1 MKQPTTLPVRLPMT
15 LGLDLGD
22 RTTQWCLVGDR
33 GVVKEGSVP
42 TDAASL
48 KKACEIAMSRG
59 AERVVMEVGTHSPWV
74 SRELASL
81 GIEVVVADPYA
92 VKLIWSGGRKSDRRD
107 AQVLARLGRADI
119 ELLHPV
125 QHRGAQAQADLS
137 LLRSRAQL
145 VEVRTCLVNH
155 VRGSCKSLGVRLPKC
170 STESFH
176 TMVADLIPAELKKAQ
191 GAVLESIAQLS
202 LKIKELEVES
212 HRMCKE
218 TYPETKRLTQV
229 TGVGPITALT
239 FVLTVEQPS
248 RIVQTRNVGA
258 YFGLVPG
265 CSQSG
270 KRDPELHITKRGDED
285 MRRLLVSCAQYIL
298 GPFGPDTDLRRFGER
313 LQAKGGKAAKRRAV
327 VAVARKLAILL
338 LSLWRSGQTYEPLK
352 KSPAAVA

>member
-1 MKQPTTLPVRLPMT
+1 MT

-33 GVVKEGSVP
+33 GVVKDGSVP

-48 KKACEIAMSRG
+48 RKACEIAMSRG

-92 VKLIWSGGRKSDRRD
+92 VKLIWSAGRKSDRRD

-202 LKIKELEVES
+202 LKIKELEVEI

-218 TYPETKRLTQV
+218 AYPETKHLTQV

-270 KRDPELHITKRGDED
+270 NRDPELHITKRGDED

>member
-1 MKQPTTLPVRLPMT
+1 MT

-42 TDAASL
+42 TEAAIL
-48 KKACEIAMSRG
+48 KKTCEIAMSRG

-74 SRELASL
+74 SREVASL
-81 GIEVVVADPYA
+81 GMEVVVADPYA
-92 VKLIWSGGRKSDRRD
+92 VKLIWAAGRKSDRRD

-119 ELLHPV
+119 SLLRPV

-176 TMVADLIPAELKKAQ
+176 RTVADSIPAELKKAQ
-191 GAVLESIAQLS
+191 GAVLDSIAQLS
-202 LKIKELEVES
+202 EKIKELEVEI
-212 HRMCKE
+212 HRMCAE
-218 TYPETKRLTQV
+218 SYPETKRLTQV

-270 KRDPELHITKRGDED
+270 NRDPELHITKRGDED

-313 LQAKGGKAAKRRAV
+313 LQAKGDKAAKRRAV

>member
-1 MKQPTTLPVRLPMT
+1 MT

-22 RTTQWCLVGDR
+22 RTTKWCLVGDQ
-33 GVVKEGSVP
+33 GVVKEGSAQ

-59 AERVVMEVGTHSPWV
+59 AERVVMEVGTHSPWI

-81 GIEVVVADPYA
+81 GIEVVVADPHA
-92 VKLIWSGGRKSDRRD
+92 VKLIWAAGRKSDRRD

-145 VEVRTCLVNH
+145 VEVRTCLINH
-155 VRGSCKSLGVRLPKC
+155 VRGSCKSVGTRLPKC
-170 STESFH
+170 SAESFH
-176 TMVADLIPAELKKAQ
+176 KMVADSIPAELKKAQ
-191 GAVLESIAQLS
+191 GAMLDSIARLS
-202 LKIKELEVES
+202 ANIKELEVEVQ
-212 HRMCKE
+212 RMSRE
-218 TYPETKRLTQV
+218 SYPETQRLTQV
-229 TGVGPITALT
+229 VGVGPITALT
-239 FVLTVEQPS
+239 FVLTVEQPA

-270 KRDPELHITKRGDED
+270 GRDPELHISKRGDD
-285 MRRLLVSCAQYIL
+285 DVRRLLVTCAQYIL
-298 GPFGPDTDLRRFGER
+298 GPFGPDTDLRRFGQR
-313 LQAKGGKAAKRRAV
+313 LEAKGGKAAKRRAV

-338 LSLWRSGQTYEPLK
+338 LSLWRSGQTYQPIK
-352 KSPAAVA
+352 NSSAVVA

>member
-1 MKQPTTLPVRLPMT
+1 MT

-33 GVVKEGSVP
+33 GVVKEGSVL

-74 SRELASL
+74 SRALASL

-92 VKLIWSGGRKSDRRD
+92 VKLIWSAGRKSDRRD

-176 TMVADLIPAELKKAQ
+176 TMVAGSIPAELKKAQ

-202 LKIKELEVES
+202 SKIKELEVEI

-218 TYPETKRLTQV
+218 RYPETERLMQV

-239 FVLTVEQPS
+239 FVLTVEQPT

-270 KRDPELHITKRGDED
+270 NRDPELHITKRGDED

-338 LSLWRSGQTYEPLK
+338 LSLWRSGQTYKPLK
-352 KSPAAVA
+352 NSPAAVA